1 MDDTNGINEI
11 RPKALGSGMVW
22 RGGNWWCGPSLGN
35 RGGGMGWGPVREQTL
50 MGITQV
56 PQVITMEKEE
66 VDLGRR
72 RRWVEGRG
80 KFSKDVIYERRI
92 LKMKYK

>member
-35 RGGGMGWGPVREQTL
+35 RGGGMG
-50 MGITQV
+50 
-56 PQVITMEKEE
+56 
-66 VDLGRR
+66 
-72 RRWVEGRG
+72 
-80 KFSKDVIYERRI
+80 
-92 LKMKYK
+92 